1 MNFKFPVSCFH
12 FIILKMSLVSSLKC
26 FYCSFSPDVVDCH
39 QLCFKAIPQQPFM
52 PCCIHHVSSSFS
64 VNCQKHWKLNCQD
77 LRWMK
82 RALTGRND
90 VSHMKKKKIHS
101 QFLGNLEAIWANTR
115 MWFSENSMQQ
125 GHTKTKN
132 PLVSSSNKQKSLS
145 LLSISVIMV
154 TKMANKWW
162 PAVFQTSLLWLFPH
176 SKVKY
181 RLLLRICLIC
191 WDSSAM

>member
-1 MNFKFPVSCFH
+1 MILRKDGKDFSIWFLSFIHVFSSINKTMAFIWRLCDPMNFKFPVSCFH

-90 VSHMKKKKIHS
+90 VSHMKKKNPFTVSGKSWGYMS
-101 QFLGNLEAIWANTR
+101 Q
-115 MWFSENSMQQ
+115 
-125 GHTKTKN
+125 HKN
-132 PLVSSSNKQKSLS
+132 VVQ
-145 LLSISVIMV
+145 
-154 TKMANKWW
+154 WE
-162 PAVFQTSLLWLFPH
+162 
-176 SKVKY
+176 
-181 RLLLRICLIC
+181 
-191 WDSSAM
+191 